1 MTDKLAVAL
10 RDAATVAADSVV
22 LAPASLVFREG
33 RSRGHRRLAVAAAMA
48 TTVVAGVLAAAVLAP
63 GRGPVQEEL
72 SPADGGGS
80 GAGIYTVT
88 VQIAADA
95 PTVLESRLETCAA
108 EAGASAG
115 HARHTYTLTTSHQT
129 DQFANCASKQEGVSA
144 VKATRRD
151 DQSSDEIAFTPRFT
165 YERLPAAVPGSLR
178 DTGIG
183 NAQTWLEDGG
193 LMLCWGQFEPFG
205 SVCQS
210 AASEN
215 ARELNPPSESPGSW
229 LIGGVVHTSAVRGTV
244 HVLGRQLPAVV
255 ERYAEAPGLAI
266 VVARWPGSQMP
277 PGDFGSMSFH
287 PA

>member
-1 MTDKLAVAL
+1 MTDYLGVAL
-10 RDAATVAADSVV
+10 RDAATAAADSVV
-22 LAPASLVFREG
+22 LAPASLILREG
-33 RSRGHRRLAVAAAMA
+33 RSRGRRRLVAATAMA
-48 TTVVAGVLAAAVLAP
+48 ATLAAGVVTIAVLSP
-63 GRGPVQEEL
+63 WRGAVQE
-72 SPADGGGS
+72 SFPPADGGGS

-95 PTVLESRLETCAA
+95 PTALGSRLETCAV

-144 VKATRRD
+144 VKASRRD

-210 AASEN
+210 AASEH

-229 LIGGVVHTSAVRGTV
+229 LIGGVVHTSAERGTV

-266 VVARWPGSQMP
+266 VVARWPGPQMP

-287 PA
+287 SA